1 MNLVDLVKSF
11 QTSIYYLLAK
21 FSFDTAENESLKI
34 CQKLAKSQK
43 KSQKKTQ
50 ETQPRWKF
58 APERWK
64 DADESLLTRQNSGLT
79 GIDADTF
86 GVPSASPR
94 PAFDGAAYA
103 SKLPGTTMVLAP
115 VLSWI

>member
-1 MNLVDLVKSF
+1 MVRVEPTLTLRLELHSKTAQAVTLAFWDL
-11 QTSIYYLLAK
+11 
-21 FSFDTAENESLKI
+21 AEDKNAGY
-34 CQKLAKSQK
+34 QG
-43 KSQKKTQ
+43 T

-64 DADESLLTRQNSGLT
+64 DADETLLTRENSGLT